1 VFPRLLA
8 QGYALAGEPE
18 RALHW
23 LAIAVDRGFINH
35 PFLARHDPFFES
47 LRSHAGFQRLMEAIR
62 ERWESFEP

>member
-1 VFPRLLA
+1 MA
-8 QGYALAGEPE
+8 E

-47 LRSHAGFQRLMEAIR
+47 LRGDPRFQQLMETVQD
-62 ERWESFEP
+62 RWERFQP